1 MRDPWITK
9 DGFLDPLKLPLSPV
23 LSQALEED
31 EELFRSGCMVLS
43 SIASRGGREAGVFL
57 LGLLAYFREQPER
70 LGTIV
75 SALSSVATPAT
86 VEVLA
91 GELFRVES
99 TAATRTYL
107 NDVLHGLTRLPR
119 ELWEPKLRDMARNT
133 RFSPKWRRK
142 FEDALELL

>member
-1 MRDPWITK
+1 
-9 DGFLDPLKLPLSPV
+9 
-23 LSQALEED
+23 
-31 EELFRSGCMVLS
+31 MVLS
-43 SIASRGGREAGVFL
+43 TIASRGGREAGVFL

-119 ELWEPKLRDMARNT
+119 ELWEPKVSDMARDT
-133 RFSPKWRRK
+133 HFSPRWRRK